1 MPALSRTSTPLRYF
15 DSHCHLQDER
25 FDPDRGEALTR
36 AWEVGVREIVVIGAD
51 PADASAARRLAEE
64 AAVRDDWPD
73 LWFTAG
79 LHPHDASRWTPET
92 RREVERELG
101 RGAVA
106 VGEIGLDF
114 HYENS
119 PRAIQR
125 TAFGEQLSMARELG
139 LPVVVHSRDA
149 EGETLAVLGKSGIA
163 PERVVL
169 HCFTGSARML
179 AEAVA
184 RGYYVSFSGIATF
197 PSFEAAA
204 LVPLVPEQRLLAE
217 TDAPYLS
224 PIPMRGRR
232 NEPAF
237 LPHTVMSLAT
247 HCGAAPAALAA
258 RTRTNARA
266 FYRLG

>member
-1 MPALSRTSTPLRYF
+1 MPSSSLYF

-25 FDPDRGEALTR
+25 FDPDRGDALAR
-36 AWEVGVREIVVIGAD
+36 AWEAGVREIVVIGAD
-51 PADASAARRLAEE
+51 PAGATAARCLAEE
-64 AAVRDDWPD
+64 TAGHDGMPD

-79 LHPHDASRWTPET
+79 LHPHEASRWTPET
-92 RREVERELG
+92 RREVERELD

-106 VGEIGLDF
+106 VGEIGLDH

-125 TAFGEQLSMARELG
+125 TAFGDQLSMARELG

-149 EGETLAVLGKSGIA
+149 EDETLEALGDSGIA

-179 AEAVA
+179 REAVA
-184 RGYYVSFSGIATF
+184 RGYYVSFSGIVTF
-197 PSFEAAA
+197 ASFDAAA
-204 LVPLVPEQRLLAE
+204 LLPLVPEERLLAE
-217 TDAPYLS
+217 TDAPYLA

-232 NEPAF
+232 NEPSF
-237 LPHTVMSLAT
+237 LPHTVAALAA
-247 HCGAAPAALAA
+247 HRAAEPAALAA
-258 RTRTNARA
+258 RTRANARA